1 MKTPIRLAI
10 ILLLITSAAS
20 QSTVHASSFTP
31 EQRAE
36 AERVARSKVFVGP
49 KLPKTKAIRT
59 SLADAPTDTP
69 KPSRTK
75 KPPAKPKHQSFD
87 GTYWYNEDGG
97 VIGMRTRC
105 RPCWMVKAG
114 IHRPRCCN

>member
-1 MKTPIRLAI
+1 MKSHIRIAV
-10 ILLLITSAAS
+10 ILLLIT
-20 QSTVHASSFTP
+20 STVHASSFTP

-59 SLADAPTDTP
+59 SLADAPS
-69 KPSRTK
+69 KPPRTK
-75 KPPAKPKHQSFD
+75 KPPAKPKHPRFD